1 VTETVTGATGGGGS
15 TAPLVDPDLGALTQ
29 PPSTPPPETA
39 GQVVSGATDV
49 VGNTVGG
56 QAGDAVKQ
64 TGAAVGSTVDH
75 VTQGVT
81 GAVGGLLGGK

>member
-1 VTETVTGATGGGGS
+1 MTDTAAGATGGGS
-15 TAPLVDPDLGALTQ
+15 TAPLVDPSLGALTQ
-29 PPSTPPPETA
+29 PSSSPPPETA

-56 QAGDAVKQ
+56 QAGDVVKQ

-75 VTQGVT
+75 VTRGVT